1 MSISDERFPPPAF
14 EATCAG
20 FKKIIDSIPIAITV
34 FDENEEVAYA
44 NELSEKLFAN
54 SFEAKAPGLRC
65 GDFIGCTNRHR
76 HPRGCGYSPDCPNCP
91 FLRAIR
97 SALSGESADFIQA
110 GEALLARDRA
120 REPIWIRY
128 KVRPVQVGGGQ
139 IAVLATEDITEE
151 KRTAAA
157 LRQQEAFQQA
167 IFAASPVA
175 LYSIDLLGN
184 VLAWNASAER
194 VFGWSAEEV
203 LGKPLP
209 LVPEEKQDEFRRLR
223 DRVQAGETLTGL
235 ELVRRRKDG
244 STIQCSLSTAPI
256 VDETGAVVGITGA
269 MQDITERK
277 QMEGAVRASE
287 GRYRSLF
294 EHSHDGIM
302 LTAPDGSILDA
313 NPAACRMLGRSVGEL
328 RRIGR
333 NGVVNLADP
342 RLQSALET
350 RARLGRY
357 QTELTFIRAD
367 GTIFPVDVSSTI
379 YHDQDGLQK
388 TSLLVRDIS
397 ERKQAEADAERLR
410 DRLTQSQR
418 IESVGRL
425 AGGVA
430 HEFNNKLMV
439 ILGYI
444 ELALNQVDPADPLK
458 EDLSIVQ
465 EAALK
470 SAELVK
476 QLLAFA
482 QKQMIQPMA
491 LELNRKISDILTMV
505 EVLVGERITLI
516 WSPSADLWPVRID
529 PSQIDQVLVNLALNA
544 RDAISGTGTLTIETE
559 NISEREFD
567 PGELENAAPG
577 DYVRLAVRDDGCG
590 MTPEVQKALFEP
602 FFTTKPFG
610 QSTGLG
616 LPAVH
621 GIVSQNGGFIRVT
634 SSPGQGAT
642 FRIYLPRA
650 EAASGRSRNSFSGS
664 PPLLGKRENRLPS

>member
-1 MSISDERFPPPAF
+1 MSISDKRFPPPAF
-14 EATCAG
+14 GATCAEL
-20 FKKIIDSIPIAITV
+20 KKIIDSVPIAITV

-54 SFEAKAPGLRC
+54 SLEANPPGLRC
-65 GDFIGCTNRHR
+65 GDFIGCKNRDR

-97 SALSGESADFIQA
+97 SALSGETADSIQA
-110 GEALLARDRA
+110 GEALLARDPG

-128 KVRPVQVGGGQ
+128 KIRPVKVGGTRM
-139 IAVLATEDITEE
+139 AVLATEDITEQ

-157 LRQQEAFQQA
+157 LREQEAFQQA

-175 LYSIDLLGN
+175 LYSIDLAGN

-194 VFGWSAEEV
+194 IFGWSAEEV

-209 LVPEEKQDEFRRLR
+209 LVPEEKQEEFRRLR
-223 DRVQAGETLTGL
+223 DRVQSGETLTGL

-244 STIQCSLSTAPI
+244 SAIQCSLSTSPI
-256 VDETGAVVGITGA
+256 VDETGAVVAITGA

-277 QMEGAVRASE
+277 QMEGVLRASE

-294 EHSHDGIM
+294 EHSLEGIM

-313 NPAACRMLGRSVGEL
+313 NPAACRMLGRSVEEL

-357 QTELTFIRAD
+357 QAELTYIRAD

-379 YHDQDGLQK
+379 YFDQDGLQK

-397 ERKQAEADAERLR
+397 KRKQAEADAERLR
-410 DRLTQSQR
+410 DRLTRSQR

-444 ELALNQVDPADPLK
+444 ELALNQIDPVDPLR
-458 EDLSIVQ
+458 EDLRVVQ

-482 QKQMIQPMA
+482 QKQTIQPVE
-491 LELNRKISDILTMV
+491 LDLNRKISDMLTMM

-516 WSPSADLWPVRID
+516 WSPSAGLWPVRID

-544 RDAISGTGTLTIETE
+544 RDAISGTGTLTIETQ
-559 NISEREFD
+559 NIPERDLD
-567 PGELENAAPG
+567 PAELENAAPG
-577 DYVRLAVRDDGCG
+577 DYVQLAVRDDGCG
-590 MTPEVQKALFEP
+590 MTPEVRKGLFEP

-616 LPAVH
+616 LAAIH
-621 GIVSQNGGFIRVT
+621 GIVSQNGGFIRVA
-634 SSPGQGAT
+634 SSPGKGAA
-642 FRIYLPRA
+642 FRIFLPRA
-650 EAASGRSRNSFSGS
+650 ETASGESRNPLSGS
-664 PPLLGKRENRLPS
+664 PPLRGKRDNMPPS